1 MKAKIIILLLLLIN
15 IAYSQDD
22 KSVTLTVS
30 GSGKTLDE
38 AKTNA
43 LRSAIEQTFGAFIS
57 TKTEILNDNLVK
69 DEIISVANGN
79 IKSFEILNESKLS
92 DNNWYVNLR
101 TLVSISKLVTF
112 VQAKGIVIEI
122 NGGLFAI
129 NIKQQILNEQNEAKA
144 ICEMVKTSDSQLQTA
159 FDYKIKSSDPKSL
172 DSENKNWKINLTV
185 TATTNQNFELCAN
198 YCINTL
204 KSLSMT
210 DEEVENYRGLNKK
223 IYYLSISTQGHE
235 NFIYLRKQSSIDM
248 LTKLINRWEYYTR
261 SFEVKSG
268 MESTIGKGAG
278 NISPLGSIPSYG
290 DYYSLVMKFWPV
302 EFDVA
307 NYYWTDT
314 LSLIQIEQLTGYEV
328 KPTGIRTQLKVDFC
342 K

>member
-1 MKAKIIILLLLLIN
+1 MKSKIIILLLLLIN

-57 TKTEILNDNLVK
+57 TKTEILNDNLVN

-92 DNNWYVNLR
+92 NNNWYVNLR
-101 TLVSISKLVTF
+101 TLVSISKLATF

-122 NGGLFAI
+122 KGGLFAI
-129 NIKQQILNEQNEAKA
+129 NIKQQILNEQNETKA
-144 ICEMVKTSDSQLQTA
+144 ICEMVKTSDNQLQTA
-159 FDYKIKSSDPKSL
+159 FNYKIKSSEPKSL
-172 DSENKNWKINLTV
+172 DSENKNWEINLTV
-185 TATTNQNFELCAN
+185 TATTNQNFELITN

-223 IYYLSISTQGHE
+223 IFYLSISTQGHE

-268 MESTIGKGAG
+268 NESTIGKGAG

-290 DYYSLVMKFWPV
+290 DYYSLVMKFWPIG
-302 EFDVA
+302 FDVA

-314 LSLIQIEQLTGYEV
+314 LSLKQIEQLTGYEV